1 MCERGKSVFRTL
13 ASLKQDHQ
21 NFINAG
27 ANLRNAKDYNNVI
40 EENMFD
46 IPIDQVR
53 GKSVC
58 FIQEAIRTFLLT

>member
-1 MCERGKSVFRTL
+1 MRGKSVLRTL
-13 ASLKQDHQ
+13 SSLKEDHQ
-21 NFINAG
+21 NFVNAG

-53 GKSVC
+53 K
-58 FIQEAIRTFLLT
+58 AKRP